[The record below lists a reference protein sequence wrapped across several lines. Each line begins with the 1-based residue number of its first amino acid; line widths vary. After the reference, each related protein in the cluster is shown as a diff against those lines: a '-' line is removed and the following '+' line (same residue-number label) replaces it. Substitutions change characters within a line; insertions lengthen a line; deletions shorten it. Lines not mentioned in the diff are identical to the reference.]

1 MQLVEGT
8 LGDIDNLVSPN
19 QLALRTTVRL
29 ARPPSGGGG
38 APGGC
43 GKVQVFLRG
52 FDIAHWDEDRNIA
65 RIKVE
70 LEAVSLGNS
79 RDVDVIAHIYLADKS
94 PIGEPIQAEVHFT
107 LLAE

>member
-8 LGDIDNLVSPN
+8 LGDFETLISPHE
-19 QLALRTTVRL
+19 LALRTTVQL
-29 ARPPSGGGG
+29 ARPPLGGGG

-52 FDIAHWDEDRNIA
+52 FHLASWDGDRNLA
-65 RIKVE
+65 RVQVS
-70 LEAVSLGNS
+70 LEAVPLGNS
-79 RDVDVIAHIYLADKS
+79 RDVDVIAHIYLADED
-94 PIGEPIQAEVHFT
+94 PIGEPIRAEVHFT